1 MPMNDAARNKA
12 VDGIAGAVGFISYHT
27 AIPDATGSAE
37 VAGGTYA
44 RQAVAWAASALGL
57 KANSGALTHA
67 IPASTTVVATG
78 KWSALTV
85 GTFYGSDL
93 IGSTKK
99 GSGPAV
105 ATTDTITSYGH
116 GLANTNR
123 VIVQTLVGQTLPAGL
138 SATVVYFVIG
148 ATTDTFQVALTS
160 GGAAVDITAN
170 GHLYWQDL
178 VPETYGSA
186 GNAALAIGAIVLDS
200 SGL

>member
-1 MPMNDAARNKA
+1 MPMNDNARNKA
-12 VDGIAGAVGFISYHT
+12 VDGIAGAVTHVSYHT

-37 VAGGTYA
+37 VTGGTYA
-44 RQAVAWAASALGL
+44 RQAVAWAASSVGL
-57 KANSGALTHA
+57 KSNSGALSTP
-67 IPASTTVVATG
+67 IPAATTVYATG

-123 VIVQTLVGQTLPAGL
+123 IIVQALVGQTLPAGL
-138 SATVVYFVIG
+138 SATVVYFVVG
-148 ATTDTFQVALTS
+148 ATTDTFQVSLTS

-178 VPETYGSA
+178 IPETYASA
-186 GNAALAIGAIVLDS
+186 GTATVAVSALVLDA